1 VANKSSRSTQIS
13 KIRLG
18 LTRLIVAFLLALST
32 SCGKDQSAHIRV
44 NQLGYEL
51 GLPMRGYLM
60 TSASQP
66 ETKFAVKNAEGAVSY
81 SGVVGPSLG
90 KWGKYTV
97 YGLDFAISAP
107 GSYTISVIG
116 EVNPDTPSAFRV
128 EHRAHLYSAALVN
141 ALSFYQNQRD
151 GADYL
156 PSSLRTAP
164 AHLNDQRAKVYKTP
178 EFAGREGSRIKG
190 NLVSTGAVID
200 ASGGWWDAGDYLKF
214 VETHSTALAL
224 MLIGVRDFP
233 SQLGASSSASNFTAE
248 AKFGLDWL
256 LRMWHDTSSTL
267 YYQVGIGSWNWHY
280 ENDHSVWRLAQEDD
294 TYRGTDPSYRYIRN
308 RPVFIAA
315 PAGAK
320 ISPNL
325 AGRLAGD
332 FALCF
337 MVYRTS
343 NRAYA
348 NQCLVAAEHIF
359 DLADTAPAGELLTA
373 APHDF
378 YPEADWRDDLEFGA
392 TELFFATRQGDLPSG
407 LPHSDPSFYL
417 QAAAEWA
424 NAYMQSKED
433 KQDWSFVDH
442 LAQFELWR
450 ALGVASDTKGLAVSQ
465 TDLVNDLRTKLE
477 SAAAQADADPFG
489 LGYSAGRGEYTF
501 QGARFSAM
509 ASEYDFMTKSNTFAK
524 YSTQWL
530 ANILGANAWGST
542 FIVGDG
548 STFPHCP
555 HHQIANL
562 VGSHD
567 GRPLILAGAMVA
579 GPNADLESGTPGGVL
594 PCSSEGL
601 SKFDGNGVRYRD
613 STKFYSTVEPAIDFT
628 SSSLLMFAWRAA
640 GAPSDAMLQ
649 VHRREQV
656 AFP

>member
-1 VANKSSRSTQIS
+1 VTNKSGSTRSS

-18 LTRLIVAFLLALST
+18 LMQLIVALSVVSSA
-32 SCGKDQSAHIRV
+32 SCARDQSAYVRV

-60 TSASQP
+60 ASSSQP
-66 ETKFAVKNAEGAVSY
+66 ETKFVVKNADGQISY
-81 SGVVGPSLG
+81 SAVVGANLG
-90 KWGKYTV
+90 KWGNYTV

-107 GSYTISVIG
+107 GTYTISVTGGIQRATS
-116 EVNPDTPSAFRV
+116 PAFRV
-128 EHRAHLYSAALVN
+128 DERAQLYSVALAN

-151 GADYL
+151 GADYI
-156 PSSLRTAP
+156 PSVLRTAP
-164 AHLNDQRAKVYKTP
+164 AHLNDQRARVYATP
-178 EFAGREGSRIKG
+178 EFGGPQGSRIKG
-190 NLVSTGAVID
+190 DLVPTGAIVD

-233 SQLGASSSASNFTAE
+233 SQMGAGSSSSNFTQE

-256 LRMWHDTSSTL
+256 LRMWDDTSSTL

-280 ENDHSVWRLAQEDD
+280 ENDHSIWRLAQEDD
-294 TYRGTDPSYRYIRN
+294 TYRGTDPRYRYIRN

-337 MVYRTS
+337 MVYRAS
-343 NRAYA
+343 DKIYA
-348 NQCLVAAEHIF
+348 NKCLMAAEHIF
-359 DLADTAPAGELLTA
+359 DLADTAPVGDLLTA

-378 YPEADWRDDLEFGA
+378 YPEEGWRDDLEFGA
-392 TELFFATRQGDLPSG
+392 TELFFATRQGDPPSG
-407 LPHSDPSFYL
+407 LPHIDPSFYL
-417 QAAAEWA
+417 QAAAKWA
-424 NAYMQSKED
+424 NAYIHSRED
-433 KQDWSFVDH
+433 TLDWSFMDH

-450 ALGVASDTKGLAVSQ
+450 ALGVASDMKGPAVSRA
-465 TDLVNDLRTKLE
+465 DLVNDLRAKLE

-489 LGYSAGRGEYTF
+489 FGYSAGRGEYTF
-501 QGARFSAM
+501 QAARFSAM
-509 ASEYDFMTKSNTFAK
+509 ASEYDNMTKSTTFDR

-548 STFPHCP
+548 STFPDCP
-555 HHQIANL
+555 HHQVANL

-567 GRPLILAGAMVA
+567 GRPPILVGAMVA
-579 GPNADLESGTPGGVL
+579 GPTGDLESGAPSGVL
-594 PCSSEGL
+594 PCPSHEADGF
-601 SKFDGNGVRYRD
+601 SKLDGNGVRYRD
-613 STKFYSTVEPAIDFT
+613 TTKFYSTVEPAIDFT

-640 GAPSDAMLQ
+640 GEPSDSVLQ
-649 VHRREQV
+649 FHGRE
-656 AFP
+656 